1 MIKPITINHLQRF
14 DKTGSIECYQTMIVA
29 TNLFKEIKE
38 KMLEDLNNA
47 IFKTNENNNDILN
60 VVVKFDL
67 FKNNYVPKTIKLFTD
82 DKIDSDVFVKVINK
96 EIKQLYPFAS
106 ITTALDEVGRFCIDA
121 NEINPTDLK
130 DMQQEIKNGEIE
142 VLRLGLVIIMD
153 LNQNVINVGGCN

>member
-1 MIKPITINHLQRF
+1 MVKPITINHLQRT
-14 DKTGSIECYQTMIVA
+14 DKTGNVECYQTMIVA
-29 TNLFKEIKE
+29 TNLFEEVKE
-38 KMLEDLNNA
+38 KMIEDLNNA

-60 VVVKFDL
+60 VSVKFDL
-67 FKNNYVPKTIKLFTD
+67 FKNDYVPKAIKLFTD
-82 DKIDSDVFVKVINK
+82 DKIDSDVFAKIINK

-121 NEINPTDLK
+121 NTINPTDLK